1 MASEQKQSVDLI
13 IRGGS
18 AITVDVERH
27 VIRDAGIAVKGENIE
42 FVGKAAEVDQRYQA
56 AKVIDAKGKVLTP
69 GFVNAHVHYSH
80 HVSKGLIPDSLGP
93 SVSSN
98 FLHSKVSPHI
108 TLEDEMVGAESMLL
122 EMLKGGTTSFLEAGS
137 FHPFEVFRCGI
148 ENIGI
153 KGFMGR
159 RAFDVTS
166 LGHKSERLDGRFET
180 AAEILEI
187 QERLLDEFKHHRNI
201 KPIVTIVG
209 MGRYSEDLVVGAKR
223 LADKHGVLL
232 KMHSSN
238 YVANIQQN
246 RWETGYRPIEHLD
259 KLGVLDENT
268 VLVHMVYVNQKE
280 IEILAKRKA
289 KVVHCPSTALRSSYG
304 LIFGRFPEMLEAGI
318 PVALGSDCSDCS
330 NYHDM
335 IRVMYLASVLYK
347 DLRQD
352 PQIMG
357 AETGI
362 EMATI
367 NGAKTMGLEKEIGSL
382 EKGKK
387 ADIVI
392 FDTDRLE
399 WRPLHN
405 EVQSL
410 VYSANSDSVQTVLI
424 NGKVVV
430 DDRRITTYDEAD
442 VLRRLQPLEETL
454 DKRCGVGMV
463 SPWKFV

>member
-1 MASEQKQSVDLI
+1 MSSTQKQPVDMI
-13 IRGGS
+13 IRGGT
-18 AITVDVERH
+18 AITVDAERR
-27 VIRDAGIAVKGENIE
+27 VIRNAGIAVKGDRIAY
-42 FVGKAAEVDQRYQA
+42 VGKAADTDRLYQA
-56 AKVIDAKGKVLTP
+56 AKTIDANEKVIIP
-69 GFVNAHVHYSH
+69 GLVNAHVHYSH

-108 TLEDEMVGAESMLL
+108 TKEDEMVGAESMLL

-137 FHPFEVFRCGI
+137 FHPFDVFKCGI

-153 KGFMGR
+153 KGLMGR

-166 LGHKSERLDGRFET
+166 LGHKSERLDGKFET
-180 AAEILEI
+180 AEEILELN
-187 QERLLDEFKHHRNI
+187 ERLLKEFSHHKNI

-209 MGRYSEDLVVGAKR
+209 MGRYSEKLVVGAKR
-223 LADKHGVLL
+223 LADKYGVLL

-238 YVANIQQN
+238 YVANIQQT
-246 RWETGYRPIEHLD
+246 RWETGYRPIEHLE
-259 KLGVLDENT
+259 KLGVLDENV

-280 IEILAKRKA
+280 IEILARRKA

-304 LIFGRFPEMLEAGI
+304 LIYGRFPEMLEAGI

-335 IRVMYLASVLYK
+335 VRVMYLASVLYK
-347 DLRQD
+347 DIRQD

-367 NGAKTMGLEKEIGSL
+367 NGAKTMGLENEIGSL
-382 EKGKK
+382 EVGKK
-387 ADIVI
+387 ADIVL
-392 FDTDRLE
+392 FDTHRLD

-410 VYSANSDSVQTVLI
+410 VYSANADSVQTVI
-424 NGKVVV
+424 IDGKVVV
-430 DDRRITTYDEAD
+430 DDKKILTYDEED
-442 VLRRLQPLEETL
+442 VLRRLRPIEETL
-454 DKRCGVGMV
+454 DKRCNVGMV
-463 SPWKFV
+463 SPWKFI